1 MMDVSR
7 ALQHRRLA
15 AGGALREA
23 LGGAQ
28 HMLFEA
34 GQHPRIVCAGCPGA
48 YADEAAGLLFPDA
61 HTPQGHLAFV
71 ETFADVVAAVREGRA
86 DYGILPIENSST
98 GSVHEVYDLV
108 MGQPLHHR
116 SGGRT
121 AGTGC
126 LAQLPG
132 G

>member
-1 MMDVSR
+1 
-7 ALQHRRLA
+7 
-15 AGGALREA
+15 
-23 LGGAQ
+23 
-28 HMLFEA
+28 MLFEA
-34 GQHPRIVCAGCPGA
+34 GQHRASYVPDAPGA

-108 MGQPLHHR
+108 MANRCTIAAAAELPVRH
-116 SGGRT
+116 
-121 AGTGC
+121 C
-126 LAQLPG
+126 LAALPG
-132 G
+132 C